1 MLKVEKRDIIL
12 LERDMVFALSIS
24 RSLSMTTATTA
35 ATTADHVCVC
45 VVRRSS
51 SSSTSSTSS
60 RTFQHTT
67 KRVVVPRQRRQ
78 RRQRAFVTID
88 DGLPT
93 IEEEQRI
100 DKVRLLKDKNNRLI
114 YEPIGYVLRTVSEEE
129 EEEEDDYERVTLS
142 IGAIDNSTTNNK
154 EGTRE
159 QGEQNQSR
167 KRTFM
172 FRKVLNT
179 ESSLIVYE
187 SQRPLGIIFEVDTF
201 GFLRVVDFNPTS
213 KAYQNDKVQRL
224 QPQKEVSQS
233 PVIGDVLRGFTTV
246 SIKYGPRA
254 QLLGD
259 LSGTK
264 RMVVAFGC
272 DNQETDSI
280 FKALRLG
287 TVADGAMTLVL
298 ERAKIPS
305 KRMNWK
311 PEEIKIDDA
320 KLEKERKQITIDN
333 GFSTANVTYLV
344 SLASFLLLLLAGFSG

>member
-1 MLKVEKRDIIL
+1 
-12 LERDMVFALSIS
+12 
-24 RSLSMTTATTA
+24 MTTATTA

-51 SSSTSSTSS
+51 SSSTSSSTSS

-159 QGEQNQSR
+159 QGEQNQRR

-264 RMVVAFGC
+264 RMVVTYGC

>member
-1 MLKVEKRDIIL
+1 M
-12 LERDMVFALSIS
+12 FALSIS
-24 RSLSMTTATTA
+24 RSLSMTTAT
-35 ATTADHVCVC
+35 TTADHVCVC

-51 SSSTSSTSS
+51 SSSNSS

-67 KRVVVPRQRRQ
+67 KRVVVSRQ

-129 EEEEDDYERVTLS
+129 EEEEEEEDDRKTPTTTTTTPSKGNNESRRSYERVTLS

-159 QGEQNQSR
+159 QGEQNQRR

-264 RMVVAFGC
+264 RMVVTYGC

>member
-1 MLKVEKRDIIL
+1 M
-12 LERDMVFALSIS
+12 A
-24 RSLSMTTATTA
+24 TATTTA

-45 VVRRSS
+45 VVRR

-129 EEEEDDYERVTLS
+129 EEEEEEEDDRKTPTTTTTTPSKGNNESRRSYERVTLS

-159 QGEQNQSR
+159 QGEQNQRR

-264 RMVVAFGC
+264 RMVVTYGC